1 MTSPNSLLLGEE
13 KQDTG
18 FKIFVECRMKGAM
31 RIVQISKSE
40 LENQVNGK
48 KWDQGRKRTA
58 EEIVLKM

>member
-48 KWDQGRKRTA
+48 K
-58 EEIVLKM
+58 